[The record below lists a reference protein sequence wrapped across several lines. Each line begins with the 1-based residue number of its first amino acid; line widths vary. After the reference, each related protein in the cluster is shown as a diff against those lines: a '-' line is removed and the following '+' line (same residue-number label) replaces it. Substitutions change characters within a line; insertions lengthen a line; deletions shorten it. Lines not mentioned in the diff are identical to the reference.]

1 MTTLCYLFIY
11 IFEQFIAY
19 MYFKNK
25 FHPKRKAIII
35 GLCYVLSFLT
45 QYAIQ
50 LFDNPFLNLASFFV
64 ANIII
69 VAICFEASIRQIIFN
84 TLLLEGI
91 MITTEIVVMYLFSS
105 ILNIDLLACKNSNF
119 IIFLETATTKAFYF
133 FVASLISKIS
143 KKESHNI
150 YSKNDYS
157 FLLFILPAVSI
168 LIIASFA
175 YLSFILPI
183 DKTTNIL
190 FSVASIVLL
199 LSNVIVLIV
208 HEKIIDTIMKNAELQ
223 LEMQK
228 TEINDEYYRELEQQY
243 NSSSLL
249 IHDIKKCLMNIRE
262 LSVQKENDHI
272 ITYIDS
278 IYNGYEIKSFKQFS
292 NHKLVNIIVSRYE
305 QLCESENIRFSVDI
319 RSVDFSFMSD
329 SDITALL
336 DNLLENAYEAAKASE
351 IGIIDLS
358 IEKQNERY
366 VRIQTSNSSE
376 QKPIITNGIIK
387 STKSNNK
394 LHGIGIK
401 SITKITK
408 KYSGN
413 IAWNYDDASKVFT
426 STILL
431 KMDKH

>member
-1 MTTLCYLFIY
+1 MKTI
-11 IFEQFIAY
+11 
-19 MYFKNK
+19 K
-25 FHPKRKAIII
+25 
-35 GLCYVLSFLT
+35 
-45 QYAIQ
+45 
-50 LFDNPFLNLASFFV
+50 
-64 ANIII
+64 
-69 VAICFEASIRQIIFN
+69 
-84 TLLLEGI
+84 
-91 MITTEIVVMYLFSS
+91 
-105 ILNIDLLACKNSNF
+105 
-119 IIFLETATTKAFYF
+119 
-133 FVASLISKIS
+133 
-143 KKESHNI
+143 
-150 YSKNDYS
+150 
-157 FLLFILPAVSI
+157 
-168 LIIASFA
+168 

>member
-1 MTTLCYLFIY
+1 
-11 IFEQFIAY
+11 
-19 MYFKNK
+19 
-25 FHPKRKAIII
+25 
-35 GLCYVLSFLT
+35 
-45 QYAIQ
+45 
-50 LFDNPFLNLASFFV
+50 
-64 ANIII
+64 
-69 VAICFEASIRQIIFN
+69 
-84 TLLLEGI
+84 
-91 MITTEIVVMYLFSS
+91 
-105 ILNIDLLACKNSNF
+105 
-119 IIFLETATTKAFYF
+119 
-133 FVASLISKIS
+133 
-143 KKESHNI
+143 
-150 YSKNDYS
+150 
-157 FLLFILPAVSI
+157 
-168 LIIASFA
+168 
-175 YLSFILPI
+175 
-183 DKTTNIL
+183 
-190 FSVASIVLL
+190 
-199 LSNVIVLIV
+199 
-208 HEKIIDTIMKNAELQ
+208 
-223 LEMQK
+223 
-228 TEINDEYYRELEQQY
+228 
-243 NSSSLL
+243 
-249 IHDIKKCLMNIRE
+249 MNIRE